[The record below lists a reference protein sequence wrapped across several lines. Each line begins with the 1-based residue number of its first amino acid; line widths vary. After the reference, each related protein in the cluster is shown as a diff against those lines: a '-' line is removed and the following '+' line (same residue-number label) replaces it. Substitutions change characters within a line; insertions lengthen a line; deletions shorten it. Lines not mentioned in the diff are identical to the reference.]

1 MRRSWLQ
8 ENAHRRTGSGPHKT
22 VKPAHVS
29 VDWREDMYLEKIASV
44 CLLTRTDGRV
54 LAISRGTDLLNL
66 GLPGGK
72 VEPGE
77 SRKHAAIRE
86 LREETGIIAEMAHTE
101 LVYEAMNRDVFVSA
115 FRVSKWKGTLIPAH
129 DEGTPMWVYPEEL
142 LTSYCVFR
150 EFNYR
155 VMQHAASLLKLR

>member
-22 VKPAHVS
+22 VKPSHVN
-29 VDWREDMYLEKIASV
+29 VDWREDMQLEKIASV
-44 CLLTRTDGRV
+44 CLLVREDGKV
-54 LAISRGTDLLNL
+54 LAISRGEDLLNL

-101 LVYEAMNRDVFVSA
+101 LVYTAMNRDVFVSA
-115 FRVSKWKGTLIPAH
+115 FHVAKWKGALIPAH
-129 DEGTPMWVYPEEL
+129 YEGTPMWVDPEEL

-150 EFNYR
+150 DFNLR
-155 VMQHAASLLKLR
+155 VLQHAASLLKLR

>member
-22 VKPAHVS
+22 VKPSHAS
-29 VDWREDMYLEKIASV
+29 IDWREDMYLEKIASV
-44 CLLTRTDGRV
+44 CLLVRADGKV
-54 LAISRGTDLLNL
+54 LAISRGADLLNL

-86 LREETGIIAEMAHTE
+86 LREETGIIAEMSHTE
-101 LVYEAMNRDVFVSA
+101 LMYEDMNRDVFVSA
-115 FRVSKWKGTLIPAH
+115 FRVSKWRGSLISAH
-129 DEGTPMWVYPEEL
+129 DEGTPMWVNPEDL

-150 EFNYR
+150 DFNLR
-155 VMQHAASLLKLR
+155 VMQRAASLLKLR